1 MSRRDLS
8 PEDLDGLLR
17 ADAQRQQQLAH
28 RAERTADRARAS
40 SDAEAPG
47 GMRAI
52 AALLLVVLA
61 FVLFNVPAA
70 ARLIV
75 RYGPDAIAFAVAL
88 FQHVAGSLGK

>member
-17 ADAQRQQQLAH
+17 ADAQRQQQ
-28 RAERTADRARAS
+28 RAERTADLGRAS
-40 SDAEAPG
+40 SDGEAVG

-52 AALLLVVLA
+52 AALLLVLLA